1 MKQKRIYIQQ
11 WLDFKPYKTQTSTDA
26 YYLKLCNEV
35 KHAITSSKHSL
46 VMQRYL
52 QSQEMDM
59 LSCFLTA
66 YFEDLISETNLWNS
80 FIKKHKDLYNKQ
92 LPFYFL
98 DAYYEEE
105 INLQDVS
112 FLIWY
117 FMNTIQE
124 DKFIAPFNDFIIE
137 TAEKVMAIFDTAWDY
152 APENEHLKQFYE
164 IAENETDF
172 YKARA
177 INDIVL
183 FQSYLFYPDTN
194 RIIKEKE
201 LELIENP
208 QTKENIQMFLNDNRD
223 DTLHKAHTRLLSLTG
238 KEWASEIIG
247 KQHSLKKDFLTISE
261 RIRGYFFYK
270 GQDENNIFI
279 EHIASSKRFN
289 LTKKS
294 FDNGASL
301 QEIDTILFMGIV
313 QWKNEWW
320 FSGIFFQQP
329 FNADLILDEKN
340 SQKSRMQVNF
350 LDHKT
355 EKIEEVLVQQYTTFL
370 AFNKGL
376 PIAFMPSEKV
386 DDFTKNYMEYFNA
399 SLKLSVKEQKQAKQ
413 RAKDE
418 GFFGTKEELI
428 KYKEASETALVFFNP
443 RSGLEIAL
451 ATNNAFPLTNNPY
464 FEEAQSEEHI
474 LLLLM
479 NENLS
484 VELVMY
490 CIDNCKSKL
499 PFFNNTVGKSY
510 LKDIDFLLRFWK
522 KDNYHTKPAITFTG
536 TKQENI
542 FTN

>member
-11 WLDFKPYKTQTSTDA
+11 WLDFKPYQTQTSTDA
-26 YYLKLCNEV
+26 YYLKLSNEV
-35 KHAITSSKHSL
+35 KHAITTNTHSL
-46 VMQRYL
+46 VLQRYL
-52 QSQEMDM
+52 QPQEMDM
-59 LSCFLTA
+59 LACFLTA

-80 FIKKHKDLYNKQ
+80 FIKKHKELYNKQ

-98 DAYYEEE
+98 DEYFEDE

-137 TAEKVMAIFDTAWDY
+137 TAEKVMAVFDASWDD

-172 YKARA
+172 YEARA

-201 LELIENP
+201 LELIEDP
-208 QTKENIQMFLNDNRD
+208 QANENIQMFLNDNRD
-223 DTLHKAHTRLLSLTG
+223 VTLHKAHTRLLSLTG

-247 KQHSLKKDFLTISE
+247 KQHPLKKDFLTISE

-270 GQDENNIFI
+270 GQDEANVFI
-279 EHIASSKRFN
+279 EHIASSKKFN

-294 FDNGASL
+294 FDNGDSL

-340 SQKSRMQVNF
+340 SQEGRMEVNF
-350 LDHKT
+350 LDHQT
-355 EKIEEVLVQQYTTFL
+355 ENVEEVLARQYNAFL
-370 AFNKGL
+370 AFNNGL
-376 PIAFMPSEKV
+376 PIAFMPSDKV

-399 SLKLSVKEQKQAKQ
+399 SLKLSIKEQKQAKQ

-418 GFFGTKEELI
+418 GFFGTKKEPINYEEV
-428 KYKEASETALVFFNP
+428 SETALVFFNQK
-443 RSGLEIAL
+443 SGLEIAL
-451 ATNNAFPLTNNPY
+451 ATNSAFPLTNNPY
-464 FEEAQSEEHI
+464 FDRTESEDHI
-474 LLLLM
+474 LRLLM
-479 NENLS
+479 DESIS
-484 VELVMY
+484 VELAMY

-499 PFFNNTVGKSY
+499 PFFKDGDGKSY

-522 KDNYHTKPAITFTG
+522 KENYHTKPAITFTG
-536 TKQENI
+536 TKQENV